1 MSALLRAKFVLSNK
15 QKNILVDETVF
26 QYRLKTKIKD
36 VEYWECRLKDAKMC
50 RATAITICVEKDIF
64 IKTLKVYK

>member
-1 MSALLRAKFVLSNK
+1 MK
-15 QKNILVDETVF
+15 QGF
-26 QYRLKTKIKD
+26 SYRLKTKIKD

>member
-15 QKNILVDETVF
+15 QKNILVDETGF

-36 VEYWECRLKDAKMC
+36 AEYWECRLKDAKMC
-50 RATAITICVEKDIF
+50 RATAITVCVEEDIF
-64 IKTLKVYK
+64 IRTIKVNK